1 VVGWKKKL
9 VVYQANK
16 FISQGDET
24 FREHQQL
31 KRKFVR
37 AAGTQ
42 LSPFVSA
49 RILFTKVVQPHFGED
64 VAQQLNIL
72 HPPQRDSDEF

>member
-1 VVGWKKKL
+1 MVGWKKKL

-16 FISQGDET
+16 FISQGDEI

-31 KRKFVR
+31 KGKFVSQLLEFG
-37 AAGTQ
+37 AG
-42 LSPFVSA
+42 
-49 RILFTKVVQPHFGED
+49 ILLPKVLQPYFGKY

-72 HPPQRDSDEF
+72 HPPQRDLDEF